1 MLADK
6 SVKDFLQET
15 ASDAPVPGGG
25 SIAAMSGATAA
36 ALTAMVANLT
46 IGKKKYLEVEA
57 HMKEIHERVNASRH
71 QLIELIDKDAESFN
85 GVMACFKMPKETDEE
100 KESRKEAIQQATKEA
115 ARVPMSIA
123 ETVMELMID
132 IEIVVQKGNSNAIT
146 DGAVAAMMGRTA
158 ILAALYNVKINL
170 GSIKDESFVKEMAEK
185 AASLEEQAQIQE
197 KQILQQVVLD

>member
-6 SVKDFLQET
+6 SVKEFLQET

-46 IGKKKYLEVEA
+46 IGKKKYVEVEEQ
-57 HMKEIHERVNASRH
+57 MKVIQERVNGSRN

-123 ETVMELMID
+123 EKVMELMID
-132 IEIVVQKGNSNAIT
+132 IETVVQKGNNNAVT
-146 DGAVAAMMGRTA
+146 DGAVAAMMARTA

-170 GSIKDESFVKEMAEK
+170 GSIKDEDFVHEMARK
-185 AASLEEQAQIQE
+185 ASNLEEQAQIQE
-197 KQILQQVVLD
+197 KQILQQVILD